1 MIFFRML
8 FCWVKSR
15 VRLNRPSWIDSKKFC
30 QFEMKKWMSGHS
42 KPHLTRSIM
51 LASKTALRLRIHGTR
66 LRCPSFHSKVT
77 VSSSLIIDS
86 SFERRSRRRV
96 DGVSSVRSFA
106 RSSAPTDESPAD
118 KAVTFIITVGYEAE
132 VAKGVVKALQESGLS
147 GEALLATA
155 RQLAGRWEVGEDEG
169 LEALAASVKMT
180 LQRTEGKEMVS
191 LKIVPPNSWH
201 SAEGEEGMEDD
212 YDTMMTRAFPVQA
225 FEGTSLTDVA
235 KFGTGEGASTLGEY
249 IECACSGIMACST
262 CHVVLDDKWFEK
274 VGPPGEA
281 EQDMLDLAY
290 SPRDTSRLGCQIVL
304 TKELDGM
311 VVKLPKGANNLMDF
325 VPFED

>member
-1 MIFFRML
+1 
-8 FCWVKSR
+8 
-15 VRLNRPSWIDSKKFC
+15 
-30 QFEMKKWMSGHS
+30 
-42 KPHLTRSIM
+42 M

-66 LRCPSFHSKVT
+66 LRCPPFRSKVT
-77 VSSSLIIDS
+77 ISSSLIDS

-96 DGVSSVRSFA
+96 DGLSSVRSFA

-132 VAKGVVKALQESGLS
+132 VAKGVVNALQESGLS

-249 IECACSGIMACST
+249 IECACSGIMVLINVIVILMRTSMMLQTKTNASAVRKCS
-262 CHVVLDDKWFEK
+262 
-274 VGPPGEA
+274 
-281 EQDMLDLAY
+281 
-290 SPRDTSRLGCQIVL
+290 
-304 TKELDGM
+304 
-311 VVKLPKGANNLMDF
+311 
-325 VPFED
+325 